1 MYEVFSP
8 LGESTVDTVPAARG
22 LLDLNG
28 KTIGEVWNGGYR
40 GELTFPLIRELLRKR
55 YPGVKFVP
63 YTEFPIQ
70 DIHGS
75 TTELHARAEGAA
87 KIARAKGCDALITGN
102 GF

>member
-1 MYEVFSP
+1 MYEVVSP
-8 LGESTVDTVPAARG
+8 LGEAAIDTVSVARG

-40 GELTFPLIRELLRKR
+40 GELTFPIIRELLRRR
-55 YPGVKFVP
+55 YPDVKFVP

-75 TTELHARAEGAA
+75 TAELHGRAEAA
-87 KIARAKGCDALITGN
+87 AAIALEKGCDALITGN